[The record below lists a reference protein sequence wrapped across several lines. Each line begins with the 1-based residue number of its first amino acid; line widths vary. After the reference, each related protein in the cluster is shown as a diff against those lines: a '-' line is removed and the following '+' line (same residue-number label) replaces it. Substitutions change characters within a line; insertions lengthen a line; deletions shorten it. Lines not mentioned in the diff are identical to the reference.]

1 MLIEYVVAL
10 ILVTFIT
17 SYYLGYREGREDGLA
32 FSAQWRRSQEKS
44 KR

>member
-1 MLIEYVVAL
+1 MSIELVIAIILI
-10 ILVTFIT
+10 TFIT